1 MLRCAVE
8 NDRDAI
14 AELHVRCWQEAYA
27 GQLPL
32 AYLDSLAAEQRT
44 ARWATIL
51 ASTDWPSTGTFVLD
65 DEAGLVGFAHVCP
78 SRDSDATGRT
88 GEITS
93 IYVRRHAWDQGA
105 GRTLMTAALSTLA
118 DARFD
123 DAILWVLDT
132 NERARRFYEAGGWQ
146 QDGAVRREVIGDAE
160 VNELRYRRLIAS

>member
-1 MLRCAVE
+1 MLRVAVE
-8 NDRDAI
+8 ADRDAI

-51 ASTDWPSTGTFVLD
+51 ASTGWPSTGTFVLED
-65 DEAGLVGFAHVCP
+65 GAGLVGFAHVCP

-88 GEITS
+88 GEITA
-93 IYVRRHAWDQGA
+93 IYVRSHAWGQGS

-118 DARFD
+118 DASFD
-123 DAILWVLDT
+123 DAILWVLET
-132 NERARRFYEAGGWQ
+132 NDRARRFYEVGGWLP
-146 QDGAVRREVIGDAE
+146 DGAERLEAIGGAE
-160 VNELRYRRLIAS
+160 VNELRYRRALP